1 MGPSE
6 GELPGREI
14 KICQNFCKPSPITVI
29 CPSDITFT
37 AWEPRKDMFSFS
49 SGSCNLCTSA
59 AHPSRV
65 GDGCAQ
71 ATVVI
76 RHPLRDFV
84 HAQGLDLLKLD
95 CEQSLLFPPVI
106 V

>member
-37 AWEPRKDMFSFS
+37 AWEPRRDIF
-49 SGSCNLCTSA
+49 LLA
-59 AHPSRV
+59 A
-65 GDGCAQ
+65 
-71 ATVVI
+71 VVI
-76 RHPLRDFV
+76 ACV
-84 HAQGLDLLKLD
+84 H
-95 CEQSLLFPPVI
+95 LLFTPQESGTDVHRLR
-106 V
+106 